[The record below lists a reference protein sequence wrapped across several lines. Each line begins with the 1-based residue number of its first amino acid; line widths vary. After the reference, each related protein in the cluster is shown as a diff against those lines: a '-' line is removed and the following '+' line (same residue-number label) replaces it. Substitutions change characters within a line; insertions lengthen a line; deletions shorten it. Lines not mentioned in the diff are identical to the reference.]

1 MLLKTVTLQ
10 SYTTLST
17 NGAHLPQSVYLPA
30 HVWGSDGVPLLVGL
44 HFLALLPQQA
54 QLPITVM
61 QPLGSGQRHM
71 VTIHKLLSKNDQMI
85 VIHAMLWQKY
95 WELSQY
101 IWEFDIMMNYYKRV
115 EYQRFIGTSFSYYTD
130 SVQLMYC
137 IECTMGFIAWGAG
150 WEAYIVEA
158 KPSGAF
164 ALRPCPECTKSHDV
178 HTHFLILYFAGQNI
192 AHSVRCGN
200 RHFYLTYIAQKL
212 LTHDRML
219 LLVGEAKRPG
229 GHYEVSTIIIP
240 LPVGI

>member
-1 MLLKTVTLQ
+1 MAEVLGIEPIHLRVRHHDELLQTCWVSKVHWYVLF
-10 SYTTLST
+10 
-17 NGAHLPQSVYLPA
+17 
-30 HVWGSDGVPLLVGL
+30 LL
-44 HFLALLPQQA
+44 H
-54 QLPITVM
+54 
-61 QPLGSGQRHM
+61 
-71 VTIHKLLSKNDQMI
+71 
-85 VIHAMLWQKY
+85 W
-95 WELSQY
+95 
-101 IWEFDIMMNYYKRV
+101 
-115 EYQRFIGTSFSYYTD
+115 FSAID
-130 SVQLMYC
+130 VC
-137 IECTMGFIAWGAG
+137 IECTMGLIAWGAG

-212 LTHDRML
+212 LTHDSML